1 MIDYSVY
8 LQTNFLKPEAGE
20 RAYAKAQV
28 REVWNGD
35 RFVKHLA
42 DHNGVFSRGTVKGVV
57 SDLCKC
63 LVEQV
68 LNGNK
73 VYLGE
78 LGCFS
83 VSLSCESADTMEK
96 FNEDNIKAVNL
107 VFTPGDDFINM
118 IGKTTFNRV
127 ASRAAQL
134 ATLKAEKAGE
144 ATVDL
149 AAAKGGSSTTDEPS
163 TGTGDTGNTDDTGN
177 SGSGNSG
184 TSGED
189 SNPL

>member
-8 LQTNFLKPEAGE
+8 LQTNYLKPEVGE
-20 RAYAKAQV
+20 RAYARAQV
-28 REVWNGD
+28 REVWDGD
-35 RFVKHLA
+35 RFVRHLA

-83 VSLSCESADTMEK
+83 VSLSCESADSMEK
-96 FNEDNIKAVNL
+96 FSEDNIKAVNL
-107 VFTPGDDFINM
+107 VFTPGDDFENM
-118 IGKTTFNRV
+118 IGKATFNQV
-127 ASRAAQL
+127 ASRLAQAAM
-134 ATLKAEKAGE
+134 LKAEKAG
-144 ATVDL
+144 ATIVDL
-149 AAAKGGSSTTDEPS
+149 AAIKGNNASSDGSGSTETEEPDN
-163 TGTGDTGNTDDTGN
+163 TGD
-177 SGSGNSG
+177 SGSGTG
-184 TSGED
+184 G
-189 SNPL
+189 NPL

>member
-8 LQTNFLKPEAGE
+8 LQTNYLNRDAGE

-28 REVWNGD
+28 REVWSGD
-35 RFVKHLA
+35 RFVQHLS

-57 SDLCKC
+57 SDLCNC

-83 VSLSCESADTMEK
+83 ISLSCKSAESLTAFT
-96 FNEDNIKAVNL
+96 EDNIKAVNL
-107 VFTPGDDFINM
+107 VFTPGEDFVNM
-118 IGKTTFNRV
+118 IDKATFNRV
-127 ASRAAQL
+127 ASRLLQAA
-134 ATLKAEKAGE
+134 ALKAEK
-144 ATVDL
+144 TQSSSIDL
-149 AAAKGGSSTTDEPS
+149 DALKNGGS
-163 TGTGDTGNTDDTGN
+163 TDDTD
-177 SGSGNSG
+177 S
-184 TSGED
+184 ED
-189 SNPL
+189 SGLQ

>member
-57 SDLCKC
+57 SDLCNC

-83 VSLSCESADTMEK
+83 ASLNCESADSMEK
-96 FNEDNIKAVNL
+96 FSEDNIKAVNL
-107 VFTPGDDFINM
+107 VFTPGEDFTNM
-118 IGKTTFNRV
+118 ISKATFNRV
-127 ASRAAQL
+127 SSRAAQA

-144 ATVDL
+144 TTVDL
-149 AAAKGGSSTTDEPS
+149 AAAKAGISTSGNDS
-163 TGTGDTGNTDDTGN
+163 ADNGGTGSDST
-177 SGSGNSG
+177 GSGNTGSTG
-184 TSGED
+184 GDD